1 MLARIGYNLL
11 QACVVLA
18 FAPLVGGVAS
28 RLKEILQS
36 KRGPSIFQ
44 PYRRT
49 AIVRNHTTIHIVDRR
64 VLSPPGERLCSLAG
78 VIRKTHVGHLNA
90 NAGYMLLAMLPVLVL
105 GAGIFHH

>member
-1 MLARIGYNLL
+1 VRARIGYNLL
-11 QACVVLA
+11 QVGVVLA
-18 FAPLVGGVAS
+18 FAPLVEGVAS

-64 VLSPPGERLCSLAG
+64 ILSPPGERSLAG
-78 VIRKTHVGHLNA
+78 VIRKMHVGHVKGY
-90 NAGYMLLAMLPVLVL
+90 AGYVLLAMLPVLVL
-105 GAGIFHH
+105 GAEIFHH